1 MQVWWEEKPF
11 IYKEIGFGLPNLCK
25 IFKPVENCSLWI
37 TPRILAT
44 FNFSKPVWKKYTLAN
59 FPVVHRELTSLPE
72 EEVSWLLLKV
82 SKSTMVWR
90 HGSKVGHLRDFFLLL
105 LSWAG
110 IYFPV
115 VHRELTSLPEE
126 EVSWLL
132 MKVSKS
138 ANGMKTW

>member
-25 IFKPVENCSLWI
+25 IFKPVENCSLRI

-72 EEVSWLLLKV
+72 EEVSWLLMKV
-82 SKSTMVWR
+82 SKST
-90 HGSKVGHLRDFFLLL
+90 
-105 LSWAG
+105 
-110 IYFPV
+110 
-115 VHRELTSLPEE
+115 
-126 EVSWLL
+126 
-132 MKVSKS
+132 
-138 ANGMKTW
+138 NGMKTW